1 VSLLPFRDI
10 QNQKKKSEKFK
21 HKNENQMTKL
31 RIAIQ
36 KSGRLSEKSLQ
47 LLTDCGIS
55 ISNGNRTLLAAG
67 KNFPVEILYLRDDD
81 IPGYIEDGV
90 ADAGILGENVVL
102 EKGNGLEVISRLSF
116 ARCRMSIAVPRSEE
130 YEGPQWLEGKRIA
143 TTYPR
148 ILRRFLD
155 DNNIKADIHEI
166 LGSVEIAPSI
176 GLATAIFDIVST
188 GSTLLSNGL
197 KEVEVVLKS
206 EAVLVSAQ
214 NLETGKQEI
223 LDRLL
228 FRINAVMKA
237 RTNRYVLLNAPN
249 EKLDEIISI
258 LPGMKS
264 PTIVPLA
271 EEGWSAVHSVIG
283 EERFWEVIDELKEAG
298 AQGLLVIPIEKMVV

>member
-1 VSLLPFRDI
+1 M
-10 QNQKKKSEKFK
+10 N
-21 HKNENQMTKL
+21 KL

-47 LLTDCGIS
+47 LLSDCGINL
-55 ISNGNRTLLAAG
+55 SNGSRTLLAAG
-67 KNFPVEILYLRDDD
+67 KNFPVEILFLRDDD

-90 ADAGILGENVVL
+90 ADVGILGENVVL
-102 EKGNGLEVISRLSF
+102 EKSTKLSILSRLGF

-130 YEGPQWLEGKRIA
+130 YSGPRYLEGKRIA
-143 TTYPR
+143 TSYPQ
-148 ILRRFLD
+148 ILQNYLD
-155 DNNIKADIHEI
+155 LNNIKADIHEI

-176 GLATAIFDIVST
+176 GLASAIFDIVST

-206 EAVLVSAQ
+206 EAVLVGSNSMSA
-214 NLETGKQEI
+214 EKQQI
-223 LDRLL
+223 LDKML
-228 FRINAVMKA
+228 FRMNAVMKA

-249 EKLDEIISI
+249 ENLDKIVSI

-283 EERFWEVIDELKEAG
+283 EERFWDIIDQLKDAG
-298 AQGLLVIPIEKMVV
+298 AQGLLVIPIEKMVL

>member
-1 VSLLPFRDI
+1 M
-10 QNQKKKSEKFK
+10 Q
-21 HKNENQMTKL
+21 KL

-47 LLTDCGIS
+47 LLNDCGIS
-55 ISNGNRTLLAAG
+55 VSNGNRTLLAEG

-90 ADAGILGENVVL
+90 ADVGIFGENVLL
-102 EKGNGLEVISRLSF
+102 EKGKGLTIMNRLNF
-116 ARCRMSIAVPRSEE
+116 ARCRMSIAIPRNEN
-130 YEGPQWLEGKRIA
+130 YTGPNYLEGKRIA
-143 TTYPR
+143 TSYPR
-148 ILRRFLD
+148 ILKSFLD
-155 DNNIKADIHEI
+155 KHNVQADIHEI

-176 GLATAIFDIVST
+176 GLSGAIFDIVST

-206 EAVLVSAQ
+206 EAVLVSGQ
-214 NLETGKQEI
+214 INDPEKQKIPEKLI
-223 LDRLL
+223 FRLNSVL
-228 FRINAVMKA
+228 KA

-249 EKLDEIISI
+249 ESLEKIVRI

-271 EEGWSAVHSVIG
+271 EEGWSAVHSVIS
-283 EERFWEVIDELKEAG
+283 EDRFWEIIDELKDAG
-298 AQGLLVIPIEKMVV
+298 AEGILVIPIEKMVN

>member
-1 VSLLPFRDI
+1 M
-10 QNQKKKSEKFK
+10 K
-21 HKNENQMTKL
+21 KL

-55 ISNGNRTLLAAG
+55 ISNGNRTLLASG

-102 EKGNGLEVISRLSF
+102 EKSTTLEIVNRLNF
-116 ARCRMSIAVPRSEE
+116 ARCRMSIAVPRTEE
-130 YEGPQWLEGKRIA
+130 YNGPQSLQGRRIA
-143 TTYPR
+143 TSYPV
-148 ILRRFLD
+148 ILQNYL
-155 DNNIKADIHEI
+155 NENKVEADIHEI

-206 EAVLVSAQ
+206 EAVLVSSRS
-214 NLETGKQEI
+214 LDPEKQEI
-223 LDRLL
+223 LDKLI
-228 FRINAVMKA
+228 FRINAVLKA

-249 EKLDEIISI
+249 EKLADIIRI

-283 EERFWEVIDELKEAG
+283 EERFWEIIDELKDAG

>member
-1 VSLLPFRDI
+1 
-10 QNQKKKSEKFK
+10 
-21 HKNENQMTKL
+21 MTKL

-55 ISNGNRTLLAAG
+55 IVNGNRTLLAAG

-90 ADAGILGENVVL
+90 ADVGILGENVVL
-102 EKGNGLEVISRLSF
+102 EKGHDLNIVSRLGF
-116 ARCRMSIAVPRSEE
+116 ARCRMSIAIPRTEE
-130 YEGPQWLEGKRIA
+130 YNGPQYLQGKRIA
-143 TTYPR
+143 TSYPG
-148 ILRRFLD
+148 ILKRFLAE
-155 DNNIKADIHEI
+155 NKVQADTHEI

-176 GLATAIFDIVST
+176 GLAGAIFDIVST

-197 KEVEVVLKS
+197 KEVEIVLKS
-206 EAVLVSAQ
+206 EAVLVATH
-214 NLETGKQEI
+214 NMDPEKKEI
-223 LDRLL
+223 LERML
-228 FRINAVMKA
+228 FRMNAVMKA

-249 EKLDEIISI
+249 EQLDKIISI

-264 PTIVPLA
+264 PTVVPLA

-283 EERFWEVIDELKEAG
+283 EERFWEVIDELKAAG
-298 AQGLLVIPIEKMVV
+298 AEGLLVIPIEKMVV

>member
-1 VSLLPFRDI
+1 
-10 QNQKKKSEKFK
+10 
-21 HKNENQMTKL
+21 MTKL

-47 LLTDCGIS
+47 LLADCGIS
-55 ISNGNRTLLAAG
+55 ISNGNRTLLASG

-90 ADAGILGENVVL
+90 ADVGILGENVVL
-102 EKGNGLEVISRLSF
+102 EKGNDLTIISRLNF
-116 ARCRMSIAVPRSEE
+116 ARCRMSVAIPRNEE
-130 YEGPQWLEGKRIA
+130 YTGPQYLQGKRIA
-143 TTYPR
+143 TSYPR
-148 ILRRFLD
+148 ILQRYLD
-155 DNNIKADIHEI
+155 ENKITADIHEI

-176 GLATAIFDIVST
+176 GLAGAIFDIVST

-197 KEVEVVLKS
+197 KEVEIVLKS
-206 EAVLVSAQ
+206 EAVLVGASSMEA
-214 NLETGKQEI
+214 EKQEI
-223 LDRLL
+223 LDKIL
-228 FRINAVMKA
+228 FRMNAVMKA

-249 EKLDEIISI
+249 DNLAKIISI

-298 AQGLLVIPIEKMVV
+298 AQGLLVIPIEKMVL